1 MTCLG
6 CEHITGHPHTLL
18 TGRVVCVTCPRAA
31 EERAMIERHTS
42 NLLRMP
48 DLQARRGYL
57 GNVEAG
63 AGGVVANAVKA
74 SFLKEWE
81 ALNPEQKADQP

>member
-1 MTCLG
+1 
-6 CEHITGHPHTLL
+6 
-18 TGRVVCVTCPRAA
+18 
-31 EERAMIERHTS
+31 MIERHTS

-63 AGGVVANAVKA
+63 AGAVVASAVKA
-74 SFLKEWE
+74 SFMQEWE
-81 ALNPEQKADQP
+81 KLNQDTPQ